1 MVECWYWFILK
12 AFIWFQLWKHGT
24 RLCGTFVYIIL
35 SIVYEWCLVFY
46 CSWIFI
52 KKGEFYICNK
62 YYLLTYKH
70 WNTNKLE
77 NAIQDHRSSIRI
89 TQHIAESS
97 QAKHTRLSWSEDSLE
112 RSTLDTAVFKILK
125 QKIVQQQ
132 RITVDLIQHCA
143 ISSHR
148 SRQHQNFL
156 KKAYVQLLKHIDA
169 TRQY

>member
-1 MVECWYWFILK
+1 MERDFAAHLFTLFCPLFTSG
-12 AFIWFQLWKHGT
+12 ASF
-24 RLCGTFVYIIL
+24 
-35 SIVYEWCLVFY
+35 SIAHEYSLRKVNFTYV
-46 CSWIFI
+46 INI
-52 KKGEFYICNK
+52 T
-62 YYLLTYKH
+62 YLLISTEILTNSRMQYK
-70 WNTNKLE
+70 TIDPQSE
-77 NAIQDHRSSIRI
+77 I
-89 TQHIAESS
+89 TRHIAESS